1 MKFLSDPSLLHDLD
15 IGNNSIIEERAKL
28 FAWKLIQET
37 EKKHVF
43 YKDKKEFYQELPF
56 FLREVLNHMMMEF
69 DCLPG
74 DKSHRAM
81 AARTLASVLKQLS
94 WFKW

>member
-1 MKFLSDPSLLHDLD
+1 MKFLSDPSLSQDLE
-15 IGNNSIIEERAKL
+15 INNNSIIEERAKF
-28 FAWKLIQET
+28 FAWKLIQNA
-37 EKKHVF
+37 EKKPIL

-56 FLREVLNHMMMEF
+56 FLREVLNRMMMEF

-81 AARTLASVLKQLS
+81 AARTLASVLKQLTRFR
-94 WFKW
+94 W